1 LQNNTVIKRRTD
13 RMTDAVLTKDPIIDT
28 ALRGFSP
35 RVERL
40 YAALKERMTQKQ
52 MRWGHDVSV
61 FDESGVEEMPPVLRH
76 AKAFEKTL
84 LEMPIDIEEHDLIV
98 GNTLQNGL
106 VARCVLP
113 WFITDG
119 EYRDICNNGAEPVG
133 RLAHKTPFYPRVL
146 QLGLS
151 GILKEIDNKKLS
163 LDGGFEIREKRDLF
177 LAMRKECA
185 AVISMAHRYA
195 ALADN
200 LSKDE
205 PDAQRRGEFEQIAD
219 ICRRVPEFP
228 PRSFREAVQS
238 FWFVQYALFT
248 TRTQIPCGRLDQFLY
263 PFLKADLEDKRISLD
278 EAQEL
283 VDCLWLRFNDRGQIC
298 REKFYDEVA
307 TVRREALK
315 NNDASGRV
323 AETAIRADIEADSWI
338 WRAGH
343 RNRFSFLDDAADAVN
358 HFGQNILLGG
368 IRPNGRDGTNEL
380 TYLCLNALE
389 KLSLT
394 SPVVTVRLHRGS
406 PSELIRRT
414 AEVLK
419 KGGGMPY
426 VNNDDVIIQAYRDLG
441 VPAEDAR
448 DYANS
453 NCWETMIQG
462 KSDQELIRGINFL
475 LYLELALNRGH
486 SPVHGKKLG
495 PDSGDPREFSTFEDL
510 MKAWQLQTDHQLK
523 SAIDYIGEGIRKG
536 TLEHSSHGKYC
547 YNPFLSALV
556 LDCIE
561 NERDVTRSGPRY
573 VIWHLMAEALANAAD
588 AMAVINNLV
597 FEKKEISIDDLLKAT
612 KNNWEGFENLR
623 QKLMSRVPKFAND
636 EDYTDAIG
644 RRLMDYFV
652 ERSRHHAARY
662 PEIIFPCAAGTFS
675 WYVMIGKEVGA
686 TTDGRRTGD
695 PVAANLSPVPGT
707 DLSGPT
713 AAINSY
719 LKMRVADLAGGAPI
733 DLKLSKSSLKGE
745 EGTRRLTGLIETFIE
760 RGGNM
765 ATFTVTDVQ
774 ELKRAM
780 REPEKY
786 RHLRVRMGGWSAYF
800 VMLSE
805 QQQQLHIERVEH
817 GLA

>member
-1 LQNNTVIKRRTD
+1 
-13 RMTDAVLTKDPIIDT
+13 MTDAVLTKDPITDT
-28 ALRGFSP
+28 ALRGHGP
-35 RVERL
+35 RVARL
-40 YAALKERMTQKQ
+40 YAALQERMTQKQ
-52 MRWGHDVSV
+52 MRWGHDASI
-61 FDESGVEEMPPVLRH
+61 FDEPGVEGQPLVLRH

-84 LEMPIDIEEHDLIV
+84 LEMPIAIEEDDLIV
-98 GNTLQNGL
+98 GITLQNGT
-106 VARCVLP
+106 VVRTVLP
-113 WFITDG
+113 WYLTDG
-119 EYRDICNNGAEPVG
+119 EYKDVCYEGAEPAG
-133 RLAHKTPFYPRVL
+133 TLFHKTPYYPRVL

-151 GILKEIDNKKLS
+151 GILREIDQKLQNLEERS
-163 LDGGFEIREKRDLF
+163 ESETVREKTDFFKAIR
-177 LAMRKECA
+177 RECL
-185 AVISMAHRYA
+185 AVIALAHRYA
-195 ALADN
+195 ELADD
-200 LSKDE
+200 LSKGESDTG
-205 PDAQRRGEFEQIAD
+205 RREELLEIAR

-228 PRSFREAVQS
+228 PESFHEAVQS
-238 FWFVQYALFT
+238 FWFVHYSLFST
-248 TRTQIPCGRLDQFLY
+248 GTKIPCGRLDQYLY
-263 PFLKADLEDKRISLD
+263 PFLKVDLEGNRVSIDR
-278 EAQEL
+278 AQEL
-283 VDCLWLRFNDRGQIC
+283 VDCLWLRFNDQGQIC

-307 TVRREALK
+307 SIRRGALK
-315 NNDASGRV
+315 KKDSSGKK
-323 AETAIRADIEADSWI
+323 AQTFDRATGQGDSWI
-338 WRAGH
+338 WKAGH
-343 RNRFSFLDDAADAVN
+343 RNRFSFLDDAVDAVN

-368 IRPNGRDGTNEL
+368 IRPDGREGTNEL

-406 PSELIRRT
+406 PGELIRRT
-414 AEVLK
+414 AQVLK

-426 VNNDDVIIQAYRDLG
+426 VDNDEVIIQAYRDLG
-441 VPAEDAR
+441 VPVEDAR

-462 KSDQELIRGINFL
+462 KSDQELVRGINFL
-475 LYLELALNRGH
+475 LYLELALNRGYA
-486 SPVHGKKLG
+486 PVHGKKLG
-495 PDSGDPREFSTFEDL
+495 PDTGDARGFSAFEDL
-510 MKAWQLQTDHQLK
+510 MKAWQIQTDHQLK
-523 SAIDYIGEGIRKG
+523 TAIDYIGARVQKG

-547 YNPFLSALV
+547 YNPFLSALI
-556 LDCIE
+556 LACIE

-588 AMAVINNLV
+588 AMAVIKFLV
-597 FEKKEISIDDLLKAT
+597 FEKRDISIDELLTAVE
-612 KNNWEGFENLR
+612 NNWEGFENLR
-623 QKLMSRVPKFAND
+623 QKLMRRVPKFAND
-636 EDYTDAIG
+636 EDYTDAIA

-652 ERSRHHAARY
+652 ERSRHHATRY
-662 PEIIFPCAAGTFS
+662 PEILFPCAVGTFS
-675 WYVMIGKEVGA
+675 WYTMIGKEVGA
-686 TTDGRRTGD
+686 TPDGRRIGE

-719 LKMRVADLAGGAPI
+719 LKMRVADLAGGAPL

-760 RGGNM
+760 RDGNM
-765 ATFTVTDVQ
+765 VTFTVTDVQ

-805 QQQQLHIERVEH
+805 QQQRLHIERVEH